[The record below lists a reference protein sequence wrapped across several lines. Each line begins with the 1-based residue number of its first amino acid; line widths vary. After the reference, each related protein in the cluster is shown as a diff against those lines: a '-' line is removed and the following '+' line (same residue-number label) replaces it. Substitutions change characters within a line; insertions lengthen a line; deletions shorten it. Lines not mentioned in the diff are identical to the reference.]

1 VSKPL
6 VVSVPHKL
14 GRAEARRRVEQGIGQ
29 LTAQFA
35 QMGEVKTGW
44 TGDVLNY
51 SVETMGQTVSGL
63 VDVADE
69 AVRIEVVLPGFL
81 GMIAG
86 SLRGRL
92 QKQGELLLE
101 DKSKR

>member
-1 VSKPL
+1 VNQPL
-6 VVSVPHKL
+6 VVTVPHQL
-14 GRAEARRRVEQGIGQ
+14 GRAEARRRVEDGIGQ

-35 QMGEVKTGW
+35 KMGEVKSSW
-44 TGDVLNY
+44 AGDVLNY
-51 SVETMGQTVSGL
+51 EVVTMGQMVSGR
-63 VDVADE
+63 VDVGDAS
-69 AVRIEVVLPGFL
+69 VRIEVVLPGFL

-101 DKSKR
+101 DKTKR

>member
-1 VSKPL
+1 
-6 VVSVPHKL
+6 
-14 GRAEARRRVEQGIGQ
+14 
-29 LTAQFA
+29 
-35 QMGEVKTGW
+35 MGEVKSSW
-44 TGDVLNY
+44 SGDVLNY
-51 SVETMGQTVSGL
+51 AVETMGQTVSGR
-63 VDVADE
+63 VDVGDAS
-69 AVRIEVVLPGFL
+69 VRIEVVLPGFL